1 MGTGNGFREEMQM
14 EGEQD
19 FDRQRAGETPLDKAN
34 VVDVS
39 FLHSLTWRPGRLA
52 GAVHCRSARPSCAGT

>member
-1 MGTGNGFREEMQM
+1 MGTGNGFREEMQT

-19 FDRQRAGETPLDKAN
+19 FNRQRAGETPLDKAS

-39 FLHSLTWRPGRLA
+39 SLHSLTWRPGRLA
-52 GAVHCRSARPSCAGT
+52 GAAHCRSARPSCAGT